1 VSGGGVKNKFIMD
14 GLKNRLPGLE
24 FIQSDKLG
32 IPSKYKEVIL
42 FALLAYLRLI
52 NKSFNL
58 KNITGS
64 PEKALLGK
72 ISSP

>member
-1 VSGGGVKNKFIMD
+1 MLKMEYIQLVILKTCIMD

-52 NKSFNL
+52 NKNTQ
-58 KNITGS
+58 IR
-64 PEKALLGK
+64 
-72 ISSP
+72 IS

>member
-1 VSGGGVKNKFIMD
+1 MD
-14 GLKNRLPGLE
+14 FPGLE
-24 FIQSDKLG
+24 FIQSDKLS

-64 PEKALLGK
+64 PEKVY
-72 ISSP
+72 